1 LPGFSQT
8 KLIPGIY
15 MSGFKIDISNQFFIL
30 AADLINQTDRTI
42 FLTGKAGTGK
52 TTFLKYIREHCTK
65 QMAIVAPTGVA
76 AINAGGVTI
85 HSFFQLP
92 LAPFVPVARG
102 QGFAP
107 AGQEISNPHSLVSRL
122 RFNGDKKKVIQQME
136 LLIIDEISMVRA
148 DILDAIDTVLRHIR
162 RKPRERF
169 GGVQLLFIGDMFQLP
184 PVVKEP
190 EWSLL
195 SPYYNSPYFFDSLVL
210 KEAPPLYIEF
220 DKIYRQRE
228 ADFISLLN
236 QVRNNELNPE
246 GKAILESRFQP
257 GFRRSKDDG
266 YIILTTHNEQA
277 RNINNQQLNQLTSP
291 LVQYEAE
298 LENDFPPN
306 AFPAEQTLVLKEGAQ
321 VMFIRN
327 DTSDKGKRY
336 YNGKIGTVTRLE
348 EAKIYV
354 RCETDGEEIE
364 VIRDKWENIRY
375 SLDKTSQSMKEELL
389 GSFTQF
395 PLRLAWAITIHKSQG
410 LTFEKAIID
419 AGEAFAA
426 GQVYVALSRCTS
438 LSGMI
443 LRSKVR
449 TNSLFT
455 DPRIVEF
462 TRRSA
467 SSDLLQT
474 ELKASRRSYQLK
486 MLTAA
491 FSFDRQAGEVIELK
505 KFILDNTGSFTKEAR
520 AWTDELLVKLNTLQ
534 DTALR
539 FHQWLAGQFQSDLP
553 PEENTVL
560 LERLQKASEHF
571 TQEAE
576 SVITF
581 IQQPSMVTD
590 SRQHSK
596 EVNDLLK
603 DLFAGLS
610 LAIHLYKGF
619 NGSLDTDTWHQRRRS
634 FILPHF
640 SVNVYAGVSSAVTD
654 SSTHPDL
661 YHALKKQRD
670 AFCAQKDLPV
680 YMVASGVTLGEMC
693 LYLPHDL
700 QEMRKISGMGEV
712 RTAQYGQDFLDIILD
727 YCQQH
732 ELGSLIHAK
741 GEKRERK
748 AKKEKPIRKGDTYL
762 ASLEL
767 FKQGLSPQEIA
778 ESRNL
783 ALSTIEGHL
792 TRFVSSGDI
801 DIASLVAPGKLSQIE
816 EVLNKAEGYALG
828 PLKQV
833 LGEEVSFGE
842 IRWVLAAKGLD
853 RVTSTD

>member
-1 LPGFSQT
+1 
-8 KLIPGIY
+8 
-15 MSGFKIDISNQFFIL
+15 MSGFKIDISNQFFTL

-92 LAPFVPVARG
+92 LAPFIPVAQG

-122 RFNGDKKKVIQQME
+122 RFNGDKKKVLQQLE

-148 DILDAIDTVLRHIR
+148 DILDAIDTVLRHVR
-162 RKPRERF
+162 RKPRDRF

-195 SPYYNSPYFFDSLVL
+195 SPFYNSPYFFDSLVL

-228 ADFISLLN
+228 ADFINLLN

-246 GKAILESRFQP
+246 GMAILESRFQP
-257 GFRRSKDDG
+257 GFRRTKDDG

-277 RNINNQQLNQLTSP
+277 RNINSQQLNQLTSP
-291 LVQYEAE
+291 ALQYEAE

-306 AFPAEQTLVLKEGAQ
+306 AFPAEQILVLKEGAQ

-327 DTSDKGKRY
+327 DTSEKGKRY
-336 YNGKIGTVTRLE
+336 FNGKIGTVTRLE

-354 RCETDGEEIE
+354 RCEGDSEEIE

-375 SLDKTSQSMKEELL
+375 SLDKSSQSMKEELL

-455 DPRIVEF
+455 DQRIVEF

-474 ELKASRRSYQLK
+474 ELKAARRIYQLK
-486 MLTAA
+486 MLIAA
-491 FSFDRQAGEVIELK
+491 FSFERQLGEAQELRK
-505 KFILDNTGSFTKEAR
+505 LIQENTGSFTKEAKP
-520 AWTDELLVKLNTLQ
+520 WTDDLLAKLNGLQ
-534 DTALR
+534 DTSLR
-539 FHQWLAGQFQSDLP
+539 FHQWLEGQFQSELP
-553 PEENTVL
+553 PEDNPAL
-560 LERLQKASEHF
+560 IERLQKAAEHF

-576 SVITF
+576 AVISF
-581 IQQPSMVTD
+581 IQQPAMVTD

-610 LAIHLYKGF
+610 QAIHTYKGI
-619 NGSLDTDTWHQRRRS
+619 NGNLDSDTWHQRRRS
-634 FILPHF
+634 FILPYF
-640 SVNVYAGVSSAVTD
+640 SVNVYAGASSAVTD
-654 SSTHPDL
+654 NSTHPDL
-661 YHALKKQRD
+661 YMALKKHRD
-670 AFCAQKDLPV
+670 AICAQKDLPV

-693 LYLPHDL
+693 LYLPHSL

-712 RTAQYGQDFLDIILD
+712 RTAQYGQDFLDIILE

-732 ELGSLIHAK
+732 ELLSQIHTK
-741 GEKRERK
+741 DEKRERK
-748 AKKEKPIRKGDTYL
+748 PRKSNAPQKGDSHRASFDLFRKGH
-762 ASLEL
+762 SV
-767 FKQGLSPQEIA
+767 QEIA
-778 ESRNL
+778 ELRKL
-783 ALSTIEGHL
+783 APSTIEGHL
-792 TRFVSSGDI
+792 TRFVASGDI
-801 DIASLVAPGKLSQIE
+801 EIASLVNPDKYRLIE
-816 EVLNKAEGYALG
+816 SAISKSEGYALV
-828 PLKQV
+828 PLKQM
-833 LGEEVSFGE
+833 LGEDISFAE

-853 RVTSTD
+853 RVSSSD

>member
-1 LPGFSQT
+1 
-8 KLIPGIY
+8 
-15 MSGFKIDISNQFFIL
+15 MSGFKIDISNQFFTL

-92 LAPFVPVARG
+92 LAPFIPVTRG

-122 RFNGDKKKVIQQME
+122 RFNGDKKKVIQQLE
-136 LLIIDEISMVRA
+136 LLVIDEISMVRA
-148 DILDAIDTVLRHIR
+148 DILDAIDTVLRHVR

-190 EWSLL
+190 EWNLL
-195 SPYYNSPYFFDSLVL
+195 SAHYSSPYFFDSLVL
-210 KEAPPLYIEF
+210 KENPPLYIEF

-246 GKAILESRFQP
+246 GLAILESRFQP
-257 GFRRSKDDG
+257 GFRRTNDDG

-277 RNINNQQLNQLTSP
+277 RNINNQQLQQLNSP
-291 LVQYEAE
+291 AVQYEAE

-306 AFPAEQTLVLKEGAQ
+306 AFPAEQLLVLKEGAQ

-327 DTSDKGKRY
+327 DSTEKGKRFF
-336 YNGKIGTVTRLE
+336 NGKIGTVNRLE
-348 EAKIYV
+348 DKKIYV
-354 RCETDGEEIE
+354 RCEGDEEIE
-364 VIRDKWENIRY
+364 VVREKWDNIRY
-375 SLDKTSQSMKEELL
+375 SLDKASQSMKEELL
-389 GSFTQF
+389 GSFTQY

-438 LSGMI
+438 LAGMI
-443 LRSKVR
+443 LKSKVR

-467 SSDLLQT
+467 SSDLLQN
-474 ELKASRRSYQLK
+474 ELKAARRVYQLK
-486 MLTAA
+486 MLISA
-491 FSFDRQAGEVIELK
+491 FSFDRLVGEVLELK
-505 KFILDNTGSFTKEAR
+505 KLIQENTGSFTKEATS
-520 AWTDELLVKLNTLQ
+520 WTEELVAKLGALH
-534 DTALR
+534 DTSCR
-539 FHQWLAGQFQSDLP
+539 FHQWLEGQFQMAVL
-553 PEENTVL
+553 PEENPVL
-560 LERLQKASEHF
+560 LERLQKATGHF
-571 TQEAE
+571 AQEAE
-576 SVITF
+576 SVIAY
-581 IQQPSMVTD
+581 INKPAMVTD
-590 SRQHSK
+590 SRQQAK
-596 EVNDLLK
+596 EVNELLK

-610 LAIHLYKGF
+610 LAVHLYKGF
-619 NGSLDTDTWHQRRRS
+619 DGSLDTDSWHQRRRS
-634 FILPHF
+634 FVLPYY
-640 SVNVYAGVSSAVTD
+640 SVNVYAGLSSAVPD
-654 SSTHPDL
+654 NSSHPDL
-661 YHALKKQRD
+661 YNALKKQRD

-680 YMVASGVTLGEMC
+680 YMVASGTTLGEMC

-700 QEMRKISGMGEV
+700 QEMRKISGMGAV
-712 RTAQYGQDFLDIILD
+712 RTEQYGQVFLDIILD
-727 YCQQH
+727 YCQEH
-732 ELGSLIHAK
+732 DLESRIYTK
-741 GEKRERK
+741 DEKRERK
-748 AKKEKPIRKGDTYL
+748 PRKSNAPQKGDSHRASFDLFRKGHPI
-762 ASLEL
+762 
-767 FKQGLSPQEIA
+767 KEIA
-778 ESRNL
+778 DLRKL
-783 ALSTIEGHL
+783 AVSTIEGHL
-792 TRFVSSGDI
+792 TRFVASGDI
-801 DIASLVAPGKLSQIE
+801 AVASLMSTEKYNKIE
-816 EVLNKAEGYALG
+816 SAISKADGYATA
-828 PLKQV
+828 PIKQM
-833 LGEEVSFGE
+833 LGEDVSFAE

-853 RVTSTD
+853 RISSAD